1 MPDCVIDQRPTD
13 SALCHSCLDQLR
25 TELRAVRWL
34 TAQLTIT
41 LTRQAV
47 GGDRNGPRSAER
59 PLPFHPAASVDLESL
74 RDGLAYWCR
83 DIAQRRHV
91 TLDTPHTP
99 DGYARWLLRWPSE
112 LAGHPDA
119 AELHGDILALTR
131 AARRT
136 IDRHPDLRYL
146 GPCDACGADLYVP
159 PHATHATCRGER
171 TTLDQ
176 HGNVVDTTPCEA
188 VYEVE
193 PRRIWLLEQAVDQ
206 LRTARQLSAE
216 LPWIAGVQVSA
227 KLISMWALRDKITT
241 YLPHP
246 HDQDRASRFRVGEVI
261 DVAREMAVKRQAKA
275 TGAA

>member
-25 TELRAVRWL
+25 GELRAVRWL
-34 TAQLTIT
+34 AAQLTIT

-59 PLPFHPAASVDLESL
+59 PLPFHLAASVDLESL
-74 RDGLAYWCR
+74 RDGLAAWCR

-91 TLDTPHTP
+91 TCDASHTP

-146 GPCDACGADLYVP
+146 GPCDACGSELYVP
-159 PHATHATCRGER
+159 SFATHATCRGE
-171 TTLDQ
+171 
-176 HGNVVDTTPCEA
+176 HEDTTPCDA

-216 LPWIAGVQVSA
+216 LPWVSGIQVSA
-227 KLISMWALRDKITT
+227 KLISMWATRGKLTT
-241 YLPHP
+241 YGPHP
-246 HDQDRASRFRVGEVI
+246 RDERQAARYRVGEVV
-261 DVAREMAVKRQAKA
+261 DVARKMAVDRHAKT